1 MDRGEGYRGEQ
12 HAKPSKL
19 RARQRLQRVAAEKHF
34 FGRRR
39 EHEEQGRRGQGL
51 ADGALARRIEAEMN
65 AASHGRQKSSQ
76 KKRRGAEYRS
86 ETEIPEP
93 TAMRRTSQSAE
104 RQLFEQ
110 CPTRPA
116 DHQCGKQNRPV
127 SRSKAPIAVG

>member
-39 EHEEQGRRGQGL
+39 EHEEQRRRGQGL
-51 ADGALARRIEAEMN
+51 ADGALARGIEAEMN
-65 AASHGRQKSSQ
+65 TEGHSRQKRSQ

-86 ETEIPEP
+86 QTQIPEP
-93 TAMRRTSQSAE
+93 TPLRRT
-104 RQLFEQ
+104 
-110 CPTRPA
+110 
-116 DHQCGKQNRPV
+116 
-127 SRSKAPIAVG
+127 